1 MLERLHDDV
10 AYDTDPTH
18 AATTAAEAFA
28 LKRGVCQDLTHIF
41 IAAARSLAIPARYVG
56 GYFHRDDGV
65 DEQEAGHAWAEAFV
79 PELGWVAFDA
89 GQRAL
94 RHRCP
99 CAGRGRARLP
109 RRRAAARHPLRRWRR
124 SDVGQGPRRPGEPA
138 DAELRQHC
146 PSAIGPGISMGNG
159 PDRSVGAAQVM
170 TYCCGILVR
179 DGLVMF
185 ADTRTNAGVDNIA
198 TFRKLHVLVQP
209 GQRIMAVASAGNL
222 SISQS
227 VVSILREGWENPDTG
242 EHETLM
248 NAPTMFQAAQRVGR
262 TIRQLYDEEG
272 KALEA
277 SDVKFDVSF
286 LLGGQIKGERPRLF
300 MLYAAGN
307 FIECTPDT
315 PYLQIG
321 EHKYG
326 KPVLDRAITYD
337 IDLYDAL
344 KVGLVSVN
352 STMRSNLSV
361 GLPLDLLIARRDVCD
376 AELNYRIE
384 PGEPYFHDLRERWS
398 AALRA
403 AARRHPAPAL
413 PDHPLTSYVGRGR
426 SPTSIAASA
435 RSP

>member
-1 MLERLHDDV
+1 
-10 AYDTDPTH
+10 
-18 AATTAAEAFA
+18 
-28 LKRGVCQDLTHIF
+28 
-41 IAAARSLAIPARYVG
+41 
-56 GYFHRDDGV
+56 
-65 DEQEAGHAWAEAFV
+65 
-79 PELGWVAFDA
+79 
-89 GQRAL
+89 
-94 RHRCP
+94 
-99 CAGRGRARLP
+99 
-109 RRRAAARHPLRRWRR
+109 
-124 SDVGQGPRRPGEPA
+124 
-138 DAELRQHC
+138 
-146 PSAIGPGISMGNG
+146 
-159 PDRSVGAAQVM
+159 M

-185 ADTRTNAGVDNIA
+185 ADTRTNAGVDNIS

-227 VVSILREGWENPDTG
+227 VVSILREGWDNPETG
-242 EHETLM
+242 ETETLM

-262 TIRQLYDEEG
+262 TVRQLYDVEG

-326 KPVLDRAITYD
+326 KPILDRAVRYGIDIYD
-337 IDLYDAL
+337 GLKIAL
-344 KVGLVSVN
+344 LSMD
-352 STMRSNLSV
+352 STLRSNLGV
-361 GLPLDLLIARRDVCD
+361 GMPIDIAVVRRDVCD
-376 AELNYRIE
+376 AELVYRIE
-384 PGEPYFHDLRERWS
+384 PGDAYFHDLSERWS

-403 AARRHPAPAL
+403 AHIAIPRPP
-413 PDHPLTSYVGRGR
+413 YVTQR
-426 SPTSIAASA
+426 
-435 RSP
+435 